1 MSARALITGASSGLG
16 EEFAIQLAREGFAL
30 VLVARREDR
39 LQAVAE
45 RARESGAPEAAVLAA
60 DLSRPEAPAEIHR
73 RLANEG
79 VAIDWL
85 VNNAGFGTRGR
96 FDRAP
101 LDREIEEINLNI
113 SSLVALTRLFIPAMV
128 ERRSGI
134 VVNVASTAAFQPV
147 PWMATYAATKAF
159 VLSFSE
165 AIAEELRGSGVTVT
179 ALCPGPTRTEFQQV
193 AGVEDSAFPSF
204 AYMDAATVVREAIAA
219 ARSGKSVKINGMINT
234 LMAESTRIAPRA
246 LVRRIAGAMFR
257 GDS

>member
-1 MSARALITGASSGLG
+1 VSARALITGASSGLG

-45 RARESGAPEAAVLAA
+45 RARKSGAPEAVVLAA

-73 RLANEG
+73 RLADEG

-101 LDREIEEINLNI
+101 LDRELEEINLNI

-193 AGVEDSAFPSF
+193 AGVADSAFPSF

-234 LMAESTRIAPRA
+234 VMAESTRIAPRS